1 MSTIKNRKPKAE
13 KLMNIKKS
21 LFKHV
26 IKDRYWGNKAPLF
39 MARITEFRQTL
50 FASGNLLPCRMSTP
64 AVELDGNTY
73 TMVDVEEESDE
84 MRLYREYYMSTSSG
98 LLATSLMENK

>member
-1 MSTIKNRKPKAE
+1 
-13 KLMNIKKS
+13 MNIKKG

-39 MARITEFRQTL
+39 MARTTEFRQTL
-50 FASGNLLPCRMSTP
+50 FALGNLLPRRIMSST
-64 AVELDGNTY
+64 AVDLLAGTNTLEE
-73 TMVDVEEESDE
+73 VVEEESDE